1 MGLCNANKRWL
12 IIFSLGLLA
21 HYAGAKLVE
30 VNRIVAR
37 VNNEIITWGEIQLA
51 MEKLNFTDEEKL
63 LRSQEFVDGKIDR
76 LLSQVAFRDKG
87 MELPHTYVEQEYS
100 SKLMSDFNGDRRLFR
115 EVLQSNG
122 QSPLEYKDQLKE
134 DIIHMHMLAQRKHTG
149 DEISPQSVEDYY
161 NQNQDR
167 FRTEKRIQIKEIVF
181 SGEDNDSNKTIKDQA
196 KHVHS
201 LILKGGDFD
210 AIASSYGQSPFRGKS
225 GDWGVF
231 VTPKEIRNS
240 TIRKNA
246 FSLKDQEISQP
257 FRVNLLEQKSNGS
270 IGNSKKF
277 AWYIIKIENIEA
289 AKQLPVDEVRPE
301 IERIIAKELELE
313 EQRKWL
319 SRQKRDAY
327 VDINLPT
334 K

>member
-1 MGLCNANKRWL
+1 MWSRSTPEIDVRFQWRPQVVSGSLAKQWTV
-12 IIFSLGLLA
+12 SLGVQGSTQGGHYSYA
-21 HYAGAKLVE
+21 H
-30 VNRIVAR
+30 AR
-37 VNNEIITWGEIQLA
+37 
-51 MEKLNFTDEEKL
+51 
-63 LRSQEFVDGKIDR
+63 
-76 LLSQVAFRDKG
+76 
-87 MELPHTYVEQEYS
+87 
-100 SKLMSDFNGDRRLFR
+100 SKEAR
-115 EVLQSNG
+115 
-122 QSPLEYKDQLKE
+122 
-134 DIIHMHMLAQRKHTG
+134 AG

-257 FRVNLLEQKSNGS
+257 FRVNLAGTE
-270 IGNSKKF
+270 
-277 AWYIIKIENIEA
+277 IKWI
-289 AKQLPVDEVRPE
+289 D
-301 IERIIAKELELE
+301 
-313 EQRKWL
+313 W
-319 SRQKRDAY
+319 
-327 VDINLPT
+327 
-334 K
+334 